1 MILVKKSKERKMKY
15 IFLFFV
21 CFVTILLFIVS
32 PPYRLSLWYTWNTQS
47 SVFFLI
53 FSSLIMINISMLLCM
68 FLFRLTKKIFIKL
81 LAWTELFSTFFLL
94 LLWTINYTE
103 IQRVISPSISGS
115 PYKYDWA
122 LDTLIG
128 DLTFIFNLAFIYISL
143 HLYYVITDEN

>member
-1 MILVKKSKERKMKY
+1 
-15 IFLFFV
+15 
-21 CFVTILLFIVS
+21 
-32 PPYRLSLWYTWNTQS
+32 
-47 SVFFLI
+47 
-53 FSSLIMINISMLLCM
+53 M

-103 IQRVISPSISGS
+103 IQRVISPSISAS

-122 LDTLIG
+122 LDTLTG